1 MARLFIPGPT
11 DVAPEVL
18 AAQDR
23 AMIGH
28 RSQQFYELFN
38 SLQPRLCELFQTE
51 SRVLVTASSGSGLQ
65 EAAVRNC
72 VARRLLLLSCGAFG
86 NRWHQVANSNGV
98 AVDRVE
104 AAWGQPN
111 TPDQLEAAFAQAD
124 YDALA
129 VVHNETSTG
138 VENPVAAIAEQARQ
152 LNPEIVILV
161 DAVSSAG
168 GVDLP
173 FDDWGLDVMLTS
185 SQKCLAL
192 PPGLGFA
199 AVSDRALARAE
210 TIEHRG
216 WYFDFLQLEK
226 YRLERQSTPA
236 TPAVSLIYALDRQ
249 LDRILTEGL
258 AARFQRHQALA
269 QRTRQWASERFDLF
283 AAEGFR
289 SKTVTTI
296 RKTQPIDIPALNQA
310 LAEQGMTLA
319 NGYGPI
325 KDQTFRIGHM
335 GEIQMADLEQL
346 LQAIDDHLGR

>member
-11 DVAPEVL
+11 DVAAEVL
-18 AAQDR
+18 AAQDK

-28 RSQQFYELFN
+28 RSQEFYRLF
-38 SLQPRLCELFQTE
+38 SDLQPRLRQVFQTE
-51 SRVLVTASSGSGLQ
+51 SRVLLTASSGSGLQ

-72 VARRLLLLSCGAFG
+72 VAQRLLLLTCGAFG
-86 NRWHQVANSNGV
+86 NRWYQIARSNDIP
-98 AVDRVE
+98 ADRVE
-104 AAWGQPN
+104 AEWGQPN
-111 TPDQLEAAFAQAD
+111 TPEQVERAFAQTE

-138 VENPVAAIAEQARQ
+138 IENPVAAIAERARQ
-152 LNPEIVILV
+152 LNTEVVVLV

-173 FDDWGLDVMLTS
+173 FDRWGLDVMLTS

-210 TIEHRG
+210 TVEHRG
-216 WYFDFLQLEK
+216 WYFDFLNIEK
-226 YRLERQSTPA
+226 YRAERESTPA

-249 LDRILTEGL
+249 LDRILAEGL
-258 AARFQRHQALA
+258 PARFRRHQALA
-269 QRTRQWASERFDLF
+269 ERARQWASERFELF

-296 RKTQPIDIPALNQA
+296 RKSRPIDIPALNQA
-310 LAEQGMTLA
+310 LARQGMTIA

-335 GEIQMADLEQL
+335 GEIQLGDLEEL
-346 LQAIDDHLGR
+346 LQAIDNFLGR